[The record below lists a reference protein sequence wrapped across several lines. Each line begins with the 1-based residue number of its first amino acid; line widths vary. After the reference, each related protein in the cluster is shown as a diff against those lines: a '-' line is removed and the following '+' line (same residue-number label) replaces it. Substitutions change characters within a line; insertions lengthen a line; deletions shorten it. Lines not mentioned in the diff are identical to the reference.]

1 MRLLTDEIKRLIKHY
16 DELAEKW
23 QYEYMDSGKPSSQ
36 RAWERNEAM
45 ADALRVVLSAQ
56 EDRRRLVNL
65 QCHVMELDA
74 DDERWDL
81 ALAVKRLQKRV
92 SEGMI

>member
-1 MRLLTDEIKRLIKHY
+1 MRLLTDEIERLIKHY

-45 ADALRVVLSAQ
+45 ADALRAALSAQ

-65 QCHVMELDA
+65 QCYVMELDA
-74 DDERWDL
+74 DDERGDL

>member
-1 MRLLTDEIKRLIKHY
+1 MRLLTDEIERLIKHY

-45 ADALRVVLSAQ
+45 ADALRAALSAQ

-65 QCHVMELDA
+65 QCLVMELDA
-74 DDERWDL
+74 DGERGDL

>member
-1 MRLLTDEIKRLIKHY
+1 MRLLTDEIERLIKHY

-45 ADALRVVLSAQ
+45 ADALRVALSAQ
-56 EDRRRLVNL
+56 GDRRQLVNL
-65 QCHVMELDA
+65 KCSVMELDA
-74 DDERWDL
+74 DDERGDL

>member
-1 MRLLTDEIKRLIKHY
+1 MGLPTDEIKRLIKHY

-36 RAWERNEAM
+36 RAWERNETM
-45 ADALRVVLSAQ
+45 ADALRAALSAQ

-65 QCHVMELDA
+65 QCYVMELDA
-74 DDERWDL
+74 DDERGNL
-81 ALAVKRLQKRV
+81 AIDVKCLQNRV

>member
-1 MRLLTDEIKRLIKHY
+1 MRLLTDEIERLIKHY

-45 ADALRVVLSAQ
+45 ADALRVALSAQ

-65 QCHVMELDA
+65 KCSVMELDA
-74 DDERWDL
+74 DDERGDL

>member
-1 MRLLTDEIKRLIKHY
+1 MGLPTDEIKRLIKHY

-36 RAWERNEAM
+36 RAWERNETM
-45 ADALRVVLSAQ
+45 ADALRVALSAQ
-56 EDRRRLVNL
+56 EDRRQLVNL
-65 QCHVMELDA
+65 KCSVMELDA
-74 DDERWDL
+74 DDERGDL

>member
-1 MRLLTDEIKRLIKHY
+1 MRLLTDEIERLIKRY

-45 ADALRVVLSAQ
+45 ADALRAALSAQ
-56 EDRRRLVNL
+56 EDRRQLVNL
-65 QCHVMELDA
+65 KCSVMELDA
-74 DDERWDL
+74 DDERGDL

>member
-1 MRLLTDEIKRLIKHY
+1 MRLLTDEIERLIKHY

-45 ADALRVVLSAQ
+45 ADALRVALSAQ

-65 QCHVMELDA
+65 QCYVMELDT
-74 DDERWDL
+74 DDERGDL

>member
-1 MRLLTDEIKRLIKHY
+1 MRLLTDEIERLIKHY

-45 ADALRVVLSAQ
+45 ADALRAALSAQ
-56 EDRRRLVNL
+56 EDRRQLVNL
-65 QCHVMELDA
+65 KCSVMELDT
-74 DDERWDL
+74 DDERGDL

>member
-1 MRLLTDEIKRLIKHY
+1 MRLLTDEIERLIKHY

-45 ADALRVVLSAQ
+45 ADALRAALSAQ
-56 EDRRRLVNL
+56 EDRRQLVSL
-65 QCHVMELDA
+65 KCYVMELDA
-74 DDERWDL
+74 DDERGDL

>member
-1 MRLLTDEIKRLIKHY
+1 MRLLTDEIESLIKRY

-45 ADALRVVLSAQ
+45 ADALRVALSAQ
-56 EDRRRLVNL
+56 EDRRQLVNL
-65 QCHVMELDA
+65 KCSVMELDA
-74 DDERWDL
+74 DDERGDL

>member
-1 MRLLTDEIKRLIKHY
+1 MRLLTDEIERLIKRY

-45 ADALRVVLSAQ
+45 ADALRVALSAQ
-56 EDRRRLVNL
+56 EDRRQLVNL
-65 QCHVMELDA
+65 KYSVMELDA
-74 DDERWDL
+74 DDERGDL

>member
-1 MRLLTDEIKRLIKHY
+1 MRLLTDEIERLIKHY

-45 ADALRVVLSAQ
+45 ADALRVALSAQ
-56 EDRRRLVNL
+56 EDRRRLTNL
-65 QCHVMELDA
+65 QCYVMELDA
-74 DDERWDL
+74 NGERRDL
-81 ALAVKRLQKRV
+81 ALAVKNLQKRV

>member
-1 MRLLTDEIKRLIKHY
+1 MRLLTDEIERLIKHY

-36 RAWERNEAM
+36 RAWERNEVM
-45 ADALRVVLSAQ
+45 ADALRAALSAQ
-56 EDRRRLVNL
+56 EDRRQLVNL
-65 QCHVMELDA
+65 KCSVMELDA
-74 DDERWDL
+74 DDERGDL